1 MSMLD
6 DRLSNMVLTG
16 QMTLDEALE
25 ESDDPS
31 DLLRLCRLK
40 RSAQYALRGYVALEY
55 MKRELF
61 DMEVRESD
69 LRQKLDE
76 ICSVLDS
83 RNKAVR
89 DCWHLW
95 KNISRLRKSMD
106 KTDSRIPP
114 RRGNLPGWVRQ
125 ARQYF
130 TGVSEPEL
138 EYARAQMESLSR
150 DLKEASGIQRELNV
164 KVGEGLDERFHE
176 LFAEYKD
183 KEASLESLRADVAR
197 LRDSASNNAVAAV
210 LSGFGEILQY
220 VADTLLS

>member
-40 RSAQYALRGYVALEY
+40 KSAQYALRGYVALEY
-55 MKRELF
+55 MRRELF

-69 LRQKLDE
+69 LRQKMDE
-76 ICSVLDS
+76 ICSVVDS
-83 RNKAVR
+83 KSKAQR
-89 DCWHLW
+89 DCWHIW
-95 KNISRLRKSMD
+95 KNISSLRKSME

-114 RRGNLPGWVRQ
+114 RRGTPWPRRQ
-125 ARQYF
+125 TRQYF
-130 TGVSEPEL
+130 TDLSEPEL
-138 EYARAQMESLSR
+138 EYARAQMTSLSS
-150 DLKEASGIQRELNV
+150 DLEEASGIQRELNG
-164 KVGEGLDERFHE
+164 KVGEGLDERFYE
-176 LFAEYKD
+176 LAADYNDEQ
-183 KEASLESLRADVAR
+183 ASLKSLIADVAR
-197 LRDSASNNAVAAV
+197 QRDSARNNAVAAV